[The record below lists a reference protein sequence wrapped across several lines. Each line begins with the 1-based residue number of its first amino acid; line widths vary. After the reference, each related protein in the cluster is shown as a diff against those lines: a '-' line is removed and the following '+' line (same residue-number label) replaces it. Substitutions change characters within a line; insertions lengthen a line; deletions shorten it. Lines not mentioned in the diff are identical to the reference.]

1 MSDLYSKMTKD
12 ENLYGT
18 KKVEIPAPKFI
29 IFYNGVEKR
38 PERETLRLSDMYYSR
53 EEHSELELEA
63 TLLNINI
70 GYNEEIKSICKSL
83 KDYAEYTGR
92 VRTYAKEMRIE
103 EAVEKAIT
111 ECIREGILAE
121 FLSKNRAEAKKMSIY
136 EYDEEKHMRME
147 REASYA
153 DGKLNGIEQGKKGL
167 LKEQITKK
175 LAKGKSVEVIADELE
190 EDVPAIQVII
200 DELNNEK

>member
-1 MSDLYSKMTKD
+1 
-12 ENLYGT
+12 
-18 KKVEIPAPKFI
+18 
-29 IFYNGVEKR
+29 
-38 PERETLRLSDMYYSR
+38 MYYSR

-92 VRTYAKEMRIE
+92 VRIYAKEMVIE

-121 FLSKNRAEAKKMSIY
+121 FLSKNQAEAKKMSIN
-136 EYDEEKHMRME
+136 EYDEERHMRME

-167 LKEQITKK
+167 LKEQIKKK
-175 LAKGKSVEVIADELE
+175 LAKGKSIEVIADELE
-190 EDVPAIQVII
+190 EELPTIQTII
-200 DELNNEK
+200 NELNNEK

>member
-1 MSDLYSKMTKD
+1 
-12 ENLYGT
+12 
-18 KKVEIPAPKFI
+18 
-29 IFYNGVEKR
+29 
-38 PERETLRLSDMYYSR
+38 
-53 EEHSELELEA
+53 
-63 TLLNINI
+63 
-70 GYNEEIKSICKSL
+70 
-83 KDYAEYTGR
+83 
-92 VRTYAKEMRIE
+92 
-103 EAVEKAIT
+103 
-111 ECIREGILAE
+111 
-121 FLSKNRAEAKKMSIY
+121 MSIY

-147 REASYA
+147 RETSYA